1 MIDILSYGMIAGAAI
16 LALFYGLPAWLVYRK
31 SEPVRVIVNCRP
43 PMLYDEQHI
52 DRPAYLRREK
62 EEKQTMEKKPDFE
75 IDQRSPECVYIKMG
89 DLIVYVDNST
99 GEQIVDIWREE

>member
-31 SEPVRVIVNCRP
+31 GEPVRVIVNCRP

-52 DRPAYLRREK
+52 DRPTYER
-62 EEKQTMEKKPDFE
+62 KK
-75 IDQRSPECVYIKMG
+75 
-89 DLIVYVDNST
+89 
-99 GEQIVDIWREE
+99 GE